1 MFDVW
6 LHRARYNIPSQLC
19 HRLLHDSL
27 LCYRLTCGSSS
38 SPFPKFSSTPS
49 FLQKI
54 KNSECVRNCS
64 ACCKMILK
72 IIHSVGVNLS
82 KPMGLCS
89 GRGRRGKLSCSQV
102 WSCCIIPPSLP
113 PSLPPRAAPVSWG
126 LLRNWKPVGVNFRD
140 AWQGQLEQWRV
151 QCIKLAVVKP

>member
-6 LHRARYNIPSQLC
+6 LHRARYSVPSQLC

-27 LCYRLTCGSSS
+27 LCYRLTCDTSS
-38 SPFPKFSSTPS
+38 SPFPKFSSTSS

-54 KNSECVRNCS
+54 KNSKCVRKWS
-64 ACCKMILK
+64 VCCKMILK
-72 IIHSVGVNLS
+72 IIHCDGVTLS
-82 KPMGLCS
+82 KSMGLCS
-89 GRGRRGKLSCSQV
+89 GRGRRGKPLSCSQV
-102 WSCCIIPPSLP
+102 WSCCIIPLP
-113 PSLPPRAAPVSWG
+113 LLRAAPVSWG
-126 LLRNWKPVGVNFRD
+126 LLRDWKPVGVNFRD